1 MLAAQSEPISIGM
14 LPFKMSICG
23 LDEIER
29 FAGAGVSHVVSLL
42 DPDWPDPDGWAALGP
57 VEHHRFH
64 MHDIIS
70 DMPGWRPPLEEDVE
84 RLLEVGDLLARSDV
98 DHLLVHCHFGRS
110 RSTAAAL
117 ILKTQHHPGR
127 ETEAAEALLAVRNP
141 LWPNSR
147 MVAYADRLLER
158 DGRLIAAAR
167 GLYARVAREH
177 PHFADFI
184 RRTERASEV
193 PEG

>member
-1 MLAAQSEPISIGM
+1 M
-14 LPFKMSICG
+14 LPFKVSICG

-42 DPDWPDPDGWAALGP
+42 DPDWPDPDGWAALSP

-64 MHDIIS
+64 MHDIVS

-84 RLLEVGDLLARSDV
+84 RLLEVGDLLALSDV

-158 DGRLIAAAR
+158 DGRLMAAAR

-177 PHFADFI
+177 PYFADFI

>member
-1 MLAAQSEPISIGM
+1 M
-14 LPFKMSICG
+14 LPFKVSICG

-64 MHDIIS
+64 MHDIVS

-127 ETEAAEALLAVRNP
+127 EGEAAEALLAVRNP

-177 PHFADFI
+177 PYFADFI